1 MKESTMEKDHSNAKN
16 AIKPLL
22 HLATRKTMK
31 EDIRKINHTNALFVP
46 RAISEDI
53 C

>member
-1 MKESTMEKDHSNAKN
+1 MKEPTTVKDHLNAKN
-16 AIKPLL
+16 VIKPLL

-31 EDIRKINHTNALFVP
+31 EDIRKINHTNVSFAQ
-46 RAISEDI
+46 RAISEDT